1 MMGSQTF
8 ALCTLI
14 VSYPSSF
21 SEVQSEPV
29 FVCLGLR
36 TKLSVSK
43 LIKNSKA

>member
-36 TKLSVSK
+36 TKVECQQVNK
-43 LIKNSKA
+43 E